1 MRRVDAHHHL
11 WDPAR
16 RAYPWMD
23 ERLAPFQRRFG
34 PEDLDAAAGPHGIGQ
49 TVVVQTVASVEETK
63 EFLAVAGTGGRVAGV
78 VGWVDLTV
86 ADVADAVAA
95 LRAAPGGEVLVGI
108 RHQVHD
114 EPDPAWLLHG
124 EVLAGLAAV
133 AEAGLA
139 YDLLVRERE
148 LPAGRWPS
156 GFRSSASSSTTWPSR
171 GSVRG
176 WSSRATELRAL
187 ARLPNVTCK
196 VSGLVTEADWDAWT
210 PEQLVRYV
218 ATAADAFGPDR
229 LLFGSDW
236 PVCLLAAD
244 YAEVVM
250 AAEQALEAAGLDAAE
265 RDLVFGA
272 NARRGTACPSPP
284 TTTEVDDAAHP
295 AHPPADPRGAGRG
308 RPRLAGA
315 HLRRQ
320 LSPRHRHP
328 ARRPAGV
335 PEPLPGRVTV
345 TEVLTAM
352 AATVPLEAAA
362 VMQPD
367 DADEPAVLGEY
378 RRLLPPGSLSRW
390 WSGWRS
396 TS

>member
-23 ERLAPFQRRFG
+23 GRLAPFQRRFG
-34 PEDLDAAAGPHGIGQ
+34 PEDLDAATGPHGMGQ
-49 TVVVQTVASVEETK
+49 TVVVQTVASVEETE
-63 EFLAVAGTGGRVAGV
+63 EFLALAGTGGRVAGV
-78 VGWVDLTV
+78 VGWVDLTA

-124 EVLAGLAAV
+124 EVLAGLATV

-148 LPAGRWPS
+148 LPAARAVAERLPQL
-156 GFRSSASSSTTWPSR
+156 GFVLDHMAKPRIREALVEPW
-171 GSVRG
+171 
-176 WSSRATELRAL
+176 ATELRAI

-196 VSGLVTEADWDAWT
+196 VSGLVTEADWDTWT

-236 PVCLLAAD
+236 PVCLLVAD
-244 YAEVVM
+244 YAEVVA

-272 NARRGTACPSPP
+272 NARR
-284 TTTEVDDAAHP
+284 VY
-295 AHPPADPRGAGRG
+295 
-308 RPRLAGA
+308 RL
-315 HLRRQ
+315 
-320 LSPRHRHP
+320 
-328 ARRPAGV
+328 
-335 PEPLPGRVTV
+335 PEPT
-345 TEVLTAM
+345 
-352 AATVPLEAAA
+352 
-362 VMQPD
+362 D
-367 DADEPAVLGEY
+367 DHG
-378 RRLLPPGSLSRW
+378 G
-390 WSGWRS
+390 
-396 TS
+396 

>member
-23 ERLAPFQRRFG
+23 ERLAPIRRRFG

-49 TVVVQTVASVEETK
+49 TVVVQTVTSVEETE
-63 EFLAVAGTGGRVAGV
+63 EFLAVAGAGGRIVGV

-95 LRAAPGGEVLVGI
+95 LRAAPGGEALVGI

-148 LPAGRWPS
+148 LPAARAVAERLPQLGLVLDHLAKPRIREGLVEPW
-156 GFRSSASSSTTWPSR
+156 
-171 GSVRG
+171 
-176 WSSRATELRAL
+176 ATELRAL

-218 ATAADAFGPDR
+218 ATAADAFSPDR

-244 YAEVVM
+244 YAGVAA

-272 NARRGTACPSPP
+272 NARRIYRLP
-284 TTTEVDDAAHP
+284 
-295 AHPPADPRGAGRG
+295 DPIHDHGG
-308 RPRLAGA
+308 
-315 HLRRQ
+315 
-320 LSPRHRHP
+320 
-328 ARRPAGV
+328 
-335 PEPLPGRVTV
+335 
-345 TEVLTAM
+345 
-352 AATVPLEAAA
+352 
-362 VMQPD
+362 
-367 DADEPAVLGEY
+367 
-378 RRLLPPGSLSRW
+378 
-390 WSGWRS
+390 
-396 TS
+396 